1 MISEVISLADSVEF
15 IVDNRGKTV
24 PVEDMGFPLIA
35 TNCISN
41 ENLYPEFSNVRY
53 VSEEIRANWF
63 RAHPQPNDIILTN
76 KGSKNG
82 AICLV
87 PDPVTFCIA
96 QDMVALRA
104 KEGVIYPRYL
114 FSVLRSPLIQSRIKE
129 LNVDSVIPHFKKTD
143 FDKLML
149 PLLPYQVQIEI
160 GDSYFELCNKI
171 ELNRQINQTLEAM
184 AQTVFKSWFVDFEPT
199 RAKIKAVENGQDP
212 TRAAMAAIA
221 GKTVDQLDTLSP
233 DQIKTLT
240 ATAAL
245 FPDKLIPSELGEI
258 PEGWDVTNLKSTT
271 SELRR
276 GISPKYCDEDGVPV
290 VNQKCIRNHSVNFNL
305 TRLHDPNQRK
315 VVGRQLE
322 VGDVLVNSTGV
333 GTLGRLAPV
342 RHLEGLTV
350 FDSHVTVVRAETT
363 KISTAFLACLMF
375 EKETFIEASGAGSTG
390 QTELRKQV
398 LEDIQFTIP
407 SKDIAKSFDAI
418 VVPMGHQISV
428 LEQEQENLASIR
440 DTLLPK
446 LLSGEIVAS
455 GHAEA
460 PQ

>member
-1 MISEVISLADSVEF
+1 MTSKLVVDDIAEVVMGQSPKGEDVNTVGDGVPLLNGPTEFMSRYPKPVQFTEMGRKFSEVGDILFCVRGSTTGRMNYSDQSYA
-15 IVDNRGKTV
+15 IGRGIAAIRGKN
-24 PVEDMGFPLIA
+24 GFP
-35 TNCISN
+35 TP
-41 ENLYPEFSNVRY
+41 Y
-53 VSEEIRANWF
+53 IRAVLEKNLDRLLAAATGSTF
-63 RAHPQPNDIILTN
+63 PNVGRELLLN
-76 KGSKNG
+76 
-82 AICLV
+82 
-87 PDPVTFCIA
+87 FE
-96 QDMVALRA
+96 VAT
-104 KEGVIYPRYL
+104 V
-114 FSVLRSPLIQSRIKE
+114 SPEDALPINDLIVSLE
-129 LNVDSVIPHFKKTD
+129 D
-143 FDKLML
+143 
-149 PLLPYQVQIEI
+149 
-160 GDSYFELCNKI
+160 KI
-171 ELNRQINQTLEAM
+171 ELNRQTNQTLEEMVQA
-184 AQTVFKSWFVDFEPT
+184 VFKSWFVDFEPT
-199 RAKIKAVENGQDP
+199 RAKIKARENGQDP

-221 GKTVDQLDTLSP
+221 GKTVEQLDTLSP
-233 DQIKTLT
+233 EQIETLT
-240 ATAAL
+240 ATADL
-245 FPDKLIPSELGEI
+245 FPDSLIPSELGEI
-258 PEGWDVTNLKSTT
+258 PEGWEVTDLKSTT

-290 VNQKCIRNHSVNFNL
+290 VNQKCIRNHSVNFSK
-305 TRLHDPNQRK
+305 TRLHDPNQRI

-398 LEDIQFTIP
+398 LEDIQFAIP
-407 SKDIAKSFDAI
+407 TKDLAKSFDAI
-418 VVPMGHQISV
+418 VDPMGHQISV
-428 LEQEQENLASIR
+428 LEQEQGNLASIR